1 MGRMTKAMWWSGL
14 ILLFASGLLFGLA
27 VAQAEADTTCF
38 IRPGSA
44 GWETTGRTL
53 LPNGEYAYREEY
65 IVRPED
71 RSDCDRVL
79 AQEQARAE
87 AQAAI
92 APAPPVARPDVRA
105 AAIQA
110 ACAKY
115 YPTNRVLQ
123 GRCLMQATGAR

>member
-1 MGRMTKAMWWSGL
+1 MRGMTRWLFRGGL
-14 ILLFASGLLFGLA
+14 GLLFASGVLFGLA
-27 VAQAEADTTCF
+27 VAEADTTCF

-71 RSDCDRVL
+71 RSDCDRVQ

-87 AQAAI
+87 AKAA
-92 APAPPVARPDVRA
+92 AVPAPPVASPDVMLTA
-105 AAIQA
+105 LQA

-115 YPTNRVLQ
+115 YPTDRVLR
-123 GRCLMQATGAR
+123 GRCLIQAGGGR